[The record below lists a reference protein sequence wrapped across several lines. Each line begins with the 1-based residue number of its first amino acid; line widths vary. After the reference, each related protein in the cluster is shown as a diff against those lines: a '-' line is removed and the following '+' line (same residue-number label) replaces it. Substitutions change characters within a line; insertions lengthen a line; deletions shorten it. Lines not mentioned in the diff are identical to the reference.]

1 MTMLRAGAIARMTG
15 VSRDTVR
22 YYERRGLL
30 PRVPRDAN
38 GYRKYPESA
47 VRRVIVV
54 RRALDAGFSIRELSQ
69 VLRERDAGGAP
80 CRQVLA
86 IGRDRLVDLE
96 RRIEGLIALRDDLRT
111 LLRDWEARVGRLGSN
126 ERAGLLDSL
135 AESPTPAR
143 CAIQA
148 RKKFRARPAGAAARS
163 R

>member
-1 MTMLRAGAIARMTG
+1 MTTLRAGEIARMTE
-15 VSRDTVR
+15 VSPDTVR

-47 VRRVIVV
+47 IRRIMVV
-54 RRALDAGFSIRELSQ
+54 RRALDAGFSVRELSQ

-86 IGRDRLVDLE
+86 IGRDRLGELE
-96 RRIEGLIALRDDLRT
+96 RRVEQLTALRDDLRA
-111 LLRDWEARVGRLGSN
+111 LLKDWEARVGRLRKN

-135 AESPTPAR
+135 AE
-143 CAIQA
+143 
-148 RKKFRARPAGAAARS
+148 RPAGRVSRTGPFARK
-163 R
+163 

>member
-1 MTMLRAGAIARMTG
+1 MTTLRVGEIARMTG
-15 VSRDTVR
+15 VSPDTVR

-38 GYRKYPESA
+38 GYRKYAETA
-47 VRRVIVV
+47 VRRVMVV

-86 IGRDRLVDLE
+86 IGRDRLGDLE
-96 RRIEGLIALRDDLRT
+96 RRIEQLIALRDDLRA
-111 LLRDWEARVGRLGSN
+111 LLKNWEARVGRLGRN

-135 AESPTPAR
+135 AERPTPAR
-143 CAIQA
+143 A
-148 RKKFRARPAGAAARS
+148 RLPPAGRQ

>member
-1 MTMLRAGAIARMTG
+1 MTMLRAGEVARMTG
-15 VSRDTVR
+15 VSPDTVR

-86 IGRDRLVDLE
+86 IGRDRLGDLE
-96 RRIEGLIALRDDLRT
+96 RRITELIALRDDLRA
-111 LLRDWEARVGRLGSN
+111 LLKDWEARVGRLGRN

-143 CAIQA
+143 RGAGL
-148 RKKFRARPAGAAARS
+148 KARPAGAAARS

>member
-1 MTMLRAGAIARMTG
+1 MTMLRAGEIARMTG
-15 VSRDTVR
+15 VSPDTVR

-69 VLRERDAGGAP
+69 VLRERDAGGVP

-86 IGRDRLVDLE
+86 IGRDRLGELE
-96 RRIEGLIALRDDLRT
+96 RRVDQLTALRDDLRA
-111 LLRDWEARVGRLGSN
+111 LLKDWEARVGRLRKN

-135 AESPTPAR
+135 AE
-143 CAIQA
+143 
-148 RKKFRARPAGAAARS
+148 RPAGRVS
-163 R
+163 RTGPFKRE